1 MLEGK
6 GKEGKGWKMG
16 KGKRGKGLVGSW
28 GYCRDWKDELDGW
41 RRESRGVMA
50 EAGDGTDASWE
61 ICYLQTNA

>member
-28 GYCRDWKDELDGW
+28 GYCGDELDGW

-50 EAGDGTDASWE
+50 GAGDGTDASWD